1 MCLCELRCRWK
12 MTNTPRG
19 STQRLTMGKRVK
31 RHAHQRTSNQGYLA
45 LCASQATC
53 QATKGRTPSGGHPSR
68 PEKVQPDQAGYSVSP
83 QRVALALKARTAQV
97 CGPVPQA
104 APSRCVPTMPA
115 ETTVVSQPRAR
126 PHAQAQ
132 KDGKV
137 NTHYTKEENY
147 TRSACLPAVIASTI
161 SGRRPS
167 IVSA

>member
-1 MCLCELRCRWK
+1 MAMRAQCFHGARTQLRFLSQRPTVQICAPKDHLENMRAENLRCEWK
-12 MTNTPRG
+12 ITNTPRG

-31 RHAHQRTSNQGYLA
+31 RHAHQRTSNRGYLA
-45 LCASQATC
+45 FCASQATC

-115 ETTVVSQPRAR
+115 EITLVSQLALGSTPERKKMAR
-126 PHAQAQ
+126 
-132 KDGKV
+132 
-137 NTHYTKEENY
+137 
-147 TRSACLPAVIASTI
+147 
-161 SGRRPS
+161 
-167 IVSA
+167 